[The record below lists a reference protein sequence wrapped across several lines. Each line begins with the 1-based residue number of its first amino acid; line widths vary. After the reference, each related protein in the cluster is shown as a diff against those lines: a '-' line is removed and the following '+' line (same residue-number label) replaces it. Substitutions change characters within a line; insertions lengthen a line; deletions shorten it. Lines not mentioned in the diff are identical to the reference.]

1 MANEKNLKPLNT
13 RTKSE
18 QRRIQSMKIQGGE
31 YCGDWLVIAT
41 DAVKAMEKFFREYP
55 AHRACRV
62 SVEPFDPEA
71 NEAAKGLY
79 KAVKD
84 CGCIF

>member
-1 MANEKNLKPLNT
+1 MT
-13 RTKSE
+13 YFRIKSN
-18 QRRIQSMKIQGGE
+18 KINDGT

-55 AHRACRV
+55 AHSVCRV

-71 NEAAKGLY
+71 NEATKGFY

>member
-1 MANEKNLKPLNT
+1 MKYF
-13 RTKSE
+13 
-18 QRRIQSMKIQGGE
+18 RIHSMKIQSGE

-55 AHRACRV
+55 AHRVCRV

-79 KAVKD
+79 KAIKD